1 MKLSQKADM
10 FILTREGRNV
20 IKCNK
25 SHASQ
30 WVIKTNKP
38 PFLKGDINK
47 RSVFSVTAVTM
58 YNYLKNMVQSGKL
71 LKATFH

>member
-10 FILTREGRNV
+10 FILTRVGRNV
-20 IKCNK
+20 IKCNA

-38 PFLKGDINK
+38 PFLKGDTSK
-47 RSVFSVTAVTM
+47 RSVFSVTAATM
-58 YNYLKNMVQSGKL
+58 YNYLKNM
-71 LKATFH
+71 AAIW

>member
-1 MKLSQKADM
+1 M
-10 FILTREGRNV
+10 FILRRLGRNV
-20 IKCNK
+20 IKCNA

-47 RSVFSVTAVTM
+47 RSKFSVTAATM
-58 YNYLKNMVQSGKL
+58 YNYLKNMT
-71 LKATFH
+71 AIW

>member
-1 MKLSQKADM
+1 MKDSQLM
-10 FILTREGRNV
+10 ILLLMKVGRKV
-20 IKCNK
+20 IKCNM

-58 YNYLKNMVQSGKL
+58 YNYLKNMT
-71 LKATFH
+71 AIW